1 MNRAP
6 VGAGRDVIIIPLSQ
20 ITFDEKH
27 DEWRIRSVSDNSE
40 PFAFGGPV
48 VWRPTAQY
56 IENAN
61 LTRFMRLHGIQDFPE
76 LLRRSTQDVA
86 WFTDAVLKF
95 LDIRFQQPYTQ
106 VLDLSRGLAWPRWC
120 VDGRLNIVYNCLDK
134 YIGTPTENQVALIWE
149 GEEGQIQK
157 LTYGQLYRQVNQSAN
172 ALRHLGLGKGDAI
185 GLYMPM
191 IPEIVVALLA
201 IAKIGA
207 IALPLFSGFGAGAI
221 AARLADAGAKALFT
235 ADGTYRRGKP
245 VSMKPVADEAAA
257 QLPGLKHMLVCSGKP
272 APRAGMEIDM
282 QPGRDHWWYELV
294 GSQPENCRLELTD
307 AEDPLMILYT
317 SGTTGVPKGLLHTH
331 CGFPVKAAQDM
342 AFGTD
347 LHPGELIYWMTD
359 MGWMMGPWLVF
370 GSLLLGGT
378 LFLYDGAPD
387 YPGPD
392 RLWAMVERHRIH
404 TLGVSPTLIRAL
416 TLHGKAPVRRH
427 DLSSLRFFAST
438 GEPWNPDPW
447 MWLFQV
453 VGGGRLPIINYS
465 GGTEISGGIVMGN
478 PLLPLKPCA
487 FSAPCP
493 GIAAEVFDEDG
504 QPVRNQMGELV
515 IQAPWMGM
523 TRGFW
528 KDPQRYEETYWSRWP
543 NVWVHGDFAA
553 VDADGLWYIL
563 GRSDDTIK
571 VAGKRVGPAE
581 IESVLVGHPN
591 VVEAAVIG
599 VPDEIKGS
607 EVVAFCVLAED
618 CQYCEELRQELQG
631 LVVKSLGKPLAPR
644 EILFVRD
651 LPKTRNAK
659 VMRRMIRAAYLGL
672 DPGDTSSL
680 VNPEAVE
687 EIQRAV

>member
-1 MNRAP
+1 
-6 VGAGRDVIIIPLSQ
+6 VS
-20 ITFDEKH
+20 EK
-27 DEWRIRSVSDNSE
+27 SE
-40 PFAFGGPV
+40 QFTFGGPI
-48 VWRPTAQY
+48 VWRPTPDY

-61 LTRFMRLHGIQDFPE
+61 LTRFMRLHGIHDFDE
-76 LLRRSTQDVA
+76 LMRRSTQDVA
-86 WFTDAVLKF
+86 WFTDAVLEF
-95 LDIRFQQPYTQ
+95 LDIRFHQPYTQ
-106 VLDLSRGLAWPRWC
+106 VLDLSRGVAWPRWC
-120 VDGRLNIVYNCLDK
+120 VDGKLNITQNCLDK
-134 YIGTPTENQVALIWE
+134 YLGTPTENQVALIWE
-149 GEEGQIQK
+149 GEAGQTEG
-157 LTYGQLYRQVNQSAN
+157 LTYAQLYRRVNQAAN
-172 ALRHLGLGKGDAI
+172 ALRSLGLGKGDAI

-191 IPEIVVALLA
+191 TPEIVIALLA
-201 IAKIGA
+201 IARIGG

-235 ADGTYRRGKP
+235 ADSFQRRGKP
-245 VSMKPVADEAAA
+245 VAMKAVADEAAR
-257 QLPGLKHMLVCSGKP
+257 QLPELKHLIV
-272 APRAGMEIDM
+272 ARYRAAQDLHIAVEM
-282 QPGRDHWWYELV
+282 QDGRDHWWHELITT
-294 GSQPENCRLELTD
+294 QPETCAAEITD

-317 SGTTGVPKGLLHTH
+317 SGTTGRPKGVLHTH

-342 AFGTD
+342 AFGAD
-347 LHPGELIYWMTD
+347 LHPGQIIYWMTD

-378 LFLYDGAPD
+378 FFLYDGAPD

-392 RLWAMVERHRIH
+392 RLWAIVERHRIT

-416 TLHGKAPVRRH
+416 TLYGEAPVRQH

-453 VGGGRLPIINYS
+453 VGEGKRPIINYS

-504 QPVRNQMGELV
+504 KPVREQVGELV
-515 IQAPWMGM
+515 ILAPWIGM

-528 KDPQRYEETYWSRWP
+528 KDPQRYLDTYWSRWP
-543 NVWVHGDFAA
+543 GVWVHGDFAA

-571 VAGKRVGPAE
+571 VAGKRLGPAE
-581 IESVLVGHPN
+581 IESILVSHPD

-599 VPDEIKGS
+599 VPDEIKGN
-607 EVVAFCVLAED
+607 EVIAFCVLAQD
-618 CQYCEELRQELQG
+618 CQWCEDLRQELRE
-631 LVVKSLGKPLAPR
+631 LVAKNLGKPLAPR

-659 VMRRMIRAAYLGL
+659 VMRRVIRAAYLGE

-680 VNPEAVE
+680 VNPESVE
-687 EIQRAV
+687 EIRRAV